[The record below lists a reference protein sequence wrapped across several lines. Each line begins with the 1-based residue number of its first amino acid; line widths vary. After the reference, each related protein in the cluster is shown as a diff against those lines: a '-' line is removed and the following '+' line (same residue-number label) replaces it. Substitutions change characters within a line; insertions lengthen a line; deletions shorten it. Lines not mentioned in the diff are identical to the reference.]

1 MTKITTVAAMK
12 GGAGKTM
19 LVDNLAGCLAEENN
33 VLLIDADPQ
42 ANASSGLGIDIADQ
56 DRLTIADILGNAKTD
71 PEKVIIKAPIE
82 ELPNLDIIP
91 STIWLT
97 KTELQLVSRGSR
109 ERLLSNYIEDHPEV
123 FEKYDHILID
133 TNPSMGIVN
142 QNAFFVA
149 DSIILVTD
157 VSMNGIQGVE
167 MFQYLWDEL
176 REDLR
181 KKDNIKALV
190 INNLDS
196 RIGLS
201 KEIVEYCE
209 TEEHLMNIFVKPT
222 IPSRVAYKDTEV
234 EAMPINVLKPKRRGQ
249 YKEEG
254 EIIKSLI
261 NSLKA
266 KGVF

>member
-1 MTKITTVAAMK
+1 MTKITTIAAMK

-19 LVDNLAGCLAEENN
+19 VVDNLAGCLAEESN

-42 ANASSGLGIDIADQ
+42 ANASSGLGIDIAVQ
-56 DRLTIADILGNAKTD
+56 DRLTIADILGNGKID
-71 PEKVIIKAPIE
+71 PESVIIKAPIE
-82 ELPNLDIIP
+82 SLPNLDLIP

-97 KTELQLVSRGSR
+97 KTELQLVSRGGR
-109 ERLLSNYIEDHPEV
+109 ERLLSNYIEDNAEL
-123 FEKYDHILID
+123 FRKYDYILID

-176 REDLR
+176 RRDLR
-181 KKDNIKALV
+181 KEDNIKALV
-190 INNLDS
+190 INNLDG

-209 TEEHLMNIFVKPT
+209 TEEHLSDLFIKPT
-222 IPSRVAYKDTEV
+222 IPSRVAFKDTEV
-234 EAMPINVLKPKRRGQ
+234 EATPINVLKPKR
-249 YKEEG
+249 KEQV
-254 EIIKSLI
+254 IIKCLI
-261 NSLKA
+261 DALKE

>member
-19 LVDNLAGCLAEENN
+19 MVNNLAGCLAEDSK

-42 ANASSGLGIDIADQ
+42 ANASSGLGIDIANQ
-56 DRLTIADILGNAKTD
+56 DRLTIADILDDASTA
-71 PEKVIIKAPIE
+71 PESVIIKAPVE

-97 KTELQLVSRGSR
+97 RTELHLISRGSR
-109 ERLLSNYIEDHPEV
+109 ERLLSNYIEDHPEM
-123 FEKYDHILID
+123 FEQYDHILID
-133 TNPSMGIVN
+133 TNPSMGTVN

-157 VSMNGIQGVE
+157 VGMNGIQGVE

-176 REDLR
+176 RKDLR
-181 KKDNIKALV
+181 KKDNIKALI
-190 INNLDS
+190 INNVDS

-201 KEIVEYCE
+201 DDIVEYCE
-209 TEEHLMNIFVKPT
+209 TEDHLKNIFVKPVV
-222 IPSRVAYKDTEV
+222 PSRVAFKDTEV
-234 EAMPINVLKPKRRGQ
+234 DAKPINVLKPKHK
-249 YKEEG
+249 YKEEKG
-254 EIIKSLI
+254 IIQDLI
-261 NSLKA
+261 AALRA
-266 KGVF
+266 KDVF